1 MALEVQSRVDDVLD
15 RLGTLGEVI
24 RRAREQDILL
34 VAGGLAF
41 YALVSAAPMVIVVLW
56 VVSLVLGDER
66 VQRFAEALGEFA
78 PENMGG
84 EEAVKRVAELGPG
97 AGITALLAAAWPA
110 TSYGSGL
117 IRAFERLADG
127 ENEKWFRG
135 LRGRGLV
142 LLVLF
147 PVFVFGG
154 LLASLAGTAVLRQ
167 ATDGQMLG
175 LGIAAVTGFL
185 GAVVVVGLIYRMFPP
200 PGAVGWTGIRRG
212 ALATA
217 AAISVMSLAFTAYL
231 RLGADFEERYLSSA
245 LAGVVLLALWL
256 FLFNLLLLAGY
267 RLALERD

>member
-1 MALEVQSRVDDVLD
+1 MALEVSSRVDNVLD
-15 RLGTLGEVI
+15 RLGILRDVVE
-24 RRAREQDILL
+24 RAREQDIML

-41 YALVSAAPMVIVVLW
+41 YALVSAAPMVVVVLW
-56 VVSLVLGDER
+56 VVSLVLGEER
-66 VQRFAEALGEFA
+66 IQRFAEALGEFA
-78 PENMGG
+78 PESMGG
-84 EEAVKRVAELGPG
+84 EEAVKRVAEVGPG
-97 AGITALLAAAWPA
+97 VGITALVAALWPA

-117 IRAFERLADG
+117 IRAFERLADEG
-127 ENEKWFRG
+127 NEKWFRG

-154 LLASLAGTAVLRQ
+154 LLASFAGTAVLRDVQ
-167 ATDGQMLG
+167 ALG

-185 GAVVVVGLIYRMFPP
+185 GAVVVVALIYRVFPP
-200 PGAVGWTGIRRG
+200 PGAVGWPGIRRG
-212 ALATA
+212 ALVTA
-217 AAISVMSLAFTAYL
+217 AAISAMSLAFTAYL

-267 RLALERD
+267 KLAVDRG